1 MRVVLDSNVIVAAFA
16 SRGLCE
22 SILELCLDSHEVVL
36 SEGLLAETRKNLSK
50 KIKLPQAVIEEIMK
64 FLREH
69 SIILSPVFVP
79 EGACRDSDDLEA
91 LGLAM
96 ASETPVI
103 VTGDQDLLVLNKY
116 EGIRILT
123 PHAFSDMLH
132 NKK

>member
-1 MRVVLDSNVIVAAFA
+1 
-16 SRGLCE
+16 
-22 SILELCLDSHEVVL
+22 
-36 SEGLLAETRKNLSK
+36 
-50 KIKLPQAVIEEIMK
+50 MK

-79 EGACRDSDDLEA
+79 EGACRDSDDLEV

-116 EGIRILT
+116 KGIRILT